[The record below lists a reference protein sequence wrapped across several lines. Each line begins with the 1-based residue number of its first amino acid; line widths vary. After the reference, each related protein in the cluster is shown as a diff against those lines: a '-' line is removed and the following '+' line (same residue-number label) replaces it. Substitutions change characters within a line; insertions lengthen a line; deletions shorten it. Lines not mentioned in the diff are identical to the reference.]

1 MMKNSD
7 WPYLSAEC
15 NLDQPIP
22 RAWPPNIHPLKE
34 CGKTEVFK
42 KHPIF
47 TIGHSNKK
55 TEEIISCL
63 KKNDVE
69 VLVDVRS
76 VPYSQHVPQANR
88 EAMQLASKNVDIKYV
103 FMGDQLG
110 GRPADVEVNDNL
122 GNYDYSELATTDRF
136 REGLKRLLKGAEEYT
151 VCILCSEEDPVKC
164 HRGLLISRELAKRGI
179 EVRHLR
185 HDGTIETQEHFE
197 SRIPPVQLGLFSE
210 K

>member
-1 MMKNSD
+1 MMKSRD

-15 NLDQPIP
+15 NLDQAIA
-22 RAWPPNIHPLKE
+22 RTWPLNIHPLKE
-34 CGKTEVFK
+34 CAKTKVAK
-42 KHPIF
+42 LHPIF
-47 TIGHSNKK
+47 TVGHSNKK
-55 TEEIISCL
+55 TEEIISWL

-76 VPYSQHVPQANR
+76 VPYSQHVPQTNL
-88 EAMQLASKNVDIKYV
+88 ESMQLASKNAGIEYV

-110 GRPADVEVNDNL
+110 GRPADVEVKDDL
-122 GNYDYSELATTDRF
+122 GNYDYSKLAATERF

-151 VCILCSEEDPVKC
+151 VCIFCSEEDPVKC
-164 HRGLLISRELAKRGI
+164 HRGLLISRELSKLGI
-179 EVRHLR
+179 EVRHIR
-185 HDGTIETQEHFE
+185 HDGSIESQEPFE